1 MPTLFPPELV
11 STSQKALNERLA
23 FLTVLSKKPT
33 MSERNLTAQ
42 MTRQPSVS
50 GAGTAKC
57 KLVLTP
63 TEGEDNTV
71 HQVAS
76 AADSIGNSIRLVQ
89 PDTPPPWGQVRRK
102 MGEAACNWKQWWSGW
117 KVPTE
122 SHQESHTE
130 ELHASTAL

>member
-50 GAGTAKC
+50 GAETAKR

-76 AADSIGNSIRLVQ
+76 AADSIGNSITVLP
-89 PDTPPPWGQVRRK
+89 PDTTPELTLQL
-102 MGEAACNWKQWWSGW
+102 
-117 KVPTE
+117 PTE
-122 SHQESHTE
+122 E
-130 ELHASTAL
+130 EEGEGLNGGEVEGEEKGGTRMQLDPEPY